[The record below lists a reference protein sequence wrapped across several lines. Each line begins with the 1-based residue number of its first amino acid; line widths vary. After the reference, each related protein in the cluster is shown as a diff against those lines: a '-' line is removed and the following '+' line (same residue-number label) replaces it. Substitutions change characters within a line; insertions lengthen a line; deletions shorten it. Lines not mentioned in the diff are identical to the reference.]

1 MRRPL
6 FILALSCLGVVSVC
20 AVFLILW
27 NYQAVGFLTLGGVI
41 IIAAIVMLMTKPAP
55 IVFNYGALLHIIPCH
70 LLSGSDVQG
79 GIDTDVSLNEN
90 GMSVAVNGNRPYV
103 LFKCPYSKV
112 EIINVADDMAVL
124 VRVYIDG
131 MPVVYGFRANRKLK
145 ARVLAD
151 VLSAKCH
158 NVDGVE

>member
-20 AVFLILW
+20 AVLLILW

-124 VRVYIDG
+124 VRVYING

>member
-20 AVFLILW
+20 AVLLILR

-90 GMSVAVNGNRPYV
+90 GMSVVVNGNRPYV

>member
-20 AVFLILW
+20 AVLLILW
-27 NYQAVGFLTLGGVI
+27 NYQAAGFLTLGGVI

-124 VRVYIDG
+124 VRVYING

>member
-6 FILALSCLGVVSVC
+6 FILALSCLGVVSVW
-20 AVFLILW
+20 AVLLILW

-124 VRVYIDG
+124 VRVYING

>member
-6 FILALSCLGVVSVC
+6 FILALSCLGGVSVC
-20 AVFLILW
+20 AVLLILW

-124 VRVYIDG
+124 VRVYING

>member
-20 AVFLILW
+20 AALLILW

-124 VRVYIDG
+124 VRVYING

>member
-124 VRVYIDG
+124 VRVYING

>member
-1 MRRPL
+1 MH
-6 FILALSCLGVVSVC
+6 
-20 AVFLILW
+20 
-27 NYQAVGFLTLGGVI
+27 Y
-41 IIAAIVMLMTKPAP
+41 
-55 IVFNYGALLHIIPCH
+55 

-112 EIINVADDMAVL
+112 EIINVADDMAAL
-124 VRVYIDG
+124 VRVYING